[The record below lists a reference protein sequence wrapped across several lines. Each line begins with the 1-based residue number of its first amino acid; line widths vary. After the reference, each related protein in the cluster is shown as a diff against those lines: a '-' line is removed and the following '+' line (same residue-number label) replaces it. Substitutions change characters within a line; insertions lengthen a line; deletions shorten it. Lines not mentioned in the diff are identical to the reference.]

1 MNNIRTVSTATP
13 RLHWDVEAKPAKP
26 VKPFAAWNEDAL
38 REAMIAALP
47 KAKSP
52 DAHRGRR
59 NAAAEKDQRHDAML
73 RWFTTIKPFM
83 AEPTTTRDIAAK
95 LGLQPA
101 GLSSVMRGLRQR
113 GYIEDLGMQKN
124 ELGTPVTFWRVAEK
138 GREK

>member
-13 RLHWDVEAKPAKP
+13 RLHWDVEAKP
-26 VKPFAAWNEDAL
+26 VKPFAAWNEDDL
-38 REAMIAALP
+38 REAMIAARP

-73 RWFTTIKPFM
+73 RWFTTIKPLM

-124 ELGTPVTFWRVAEK
+124 ELGTPVMFWRVAEK